1 MTVNLRVLG
10 VKKLQRQLKHLRVSQ
25 ARRIMASALLAGA
38 RPVRNNARRAVP
50 QKFRHV
56 RPHINI
62 RSLRGKGKYPVRI
75 KVGSAVKMNKAKQ
88 ATEHRRRVGNR
99 SRGSG
104 VGISGQNWHWPVL
117 GTAKR
122 YTKSG
127 RYTGRMPKM
136 VPDFMAKVW
145 AASQGQFRTALLAR
159 GRLLI
164 RNLNRRGR

>member
-1 MTVNLRVLG
+1 MNLRVLG
-10 VKKLQRQLKHLRVSQ
+10 VKKLQRQLKHLTTSQ
-25 ARRIMASALLAGA
+25 ARRIMASALLAA
-38 RPVRNNARRAVP
+38 SRPVRDNARRAVP

-62 RSLRGKGKYPVRI
+62 RSMRGKGSYPVRI
-75 KVGSAVKMNKAKQ
+75 KIGSAVKMNKAKQ

-99 SRGSG
+99 PRGSG

-145 AASQGQFRTALLAR
+145 ASSQGQFRSALLAR